1 MKRSAY
7 ITWDQ
12 LKVGSIII
20 VALLIMTL
28 AMYKLGQAANLFSSR
43 YELVTFLKDAAGL
56 RQGGSVTIAGQLAGV
71 IKEID
76 LLPVDADTMRN
87 LRVVFEVDENLHDQ
101 VRADSRARLRTMGLL
116 GDKVLEVSVGTPRY
130 SPLTEGDTVPSEPT
144 VDYEAIIAQAG
155 GAVDDVVALT
165 RDLRAL
171 TGGIVRGEGTVGQ
184 LVTNRALYD
193 QLTATMGRMNATLS
207 RIQNSQG
214 TLGRLIDDPTM
225 YARLVAVLKSADS
238 LFVTINHSEG
248 TFGKLIRDTTLYAH
262 MVGVAQ
268 SADSVMRMV
277 ANPNGMAGRLLTDD
291 QLYDQLNKLTTD
303 LNAILAD
310 VRKDPQRY
318 TKGLI
323 GIQLFGGGKKK

>member
-12 LKVGSIII
+12 LKVGSIIL

-43 YELVTFLKDAAGL
+43 YQLVTFLQDAAGL

-71 IKEID
+71 IKEIE
-76 LLPVDADTMRN
+76 LLPVDADTTRN
-87 LRVVFEVDENLHDQ
+87 LRVVFEVNQSLREQ
-101 VRADSRARLRTMGLL
+101 IRGDSRARLRTMGLL
-116 GDKVLEVSVGTPRY
+116 GDKVLEVSVGTPRH
-130 SPLTEGDTVPSEPT
+130 SVLTEGDTVPSEPT
-144 VDYEAIIAQAG
+144 QDYEAIIAQAAS
-155 GAVDDVVALT
+155 AVDDVVGLT
-165 RDLRAL
+165 RDLRAV

-184 LVTNRALYD
+184 LVTNRSLYD
-193 QLTATMGRMNATLS
+193 QLTATMARMNATLT

-214 TLGRLIDDPTM
+214 TLGRLIDDPAM
-225 YARLVAVLKSADS
+225 YNRLVSVLRSADS
-238 LFVTINHSEG
+238 LFLALNHSQG
-248 TFGKLIRDTTLYAH
+248 TFGRLVRDTTLYAN

-268 SADSVMRMV
+268 GADSVMRMLT
-277 ANPNGMAGRLLTDD
+277 NPNGTFGRVLTDD

-310 VRKDPQRY
+310 VRRDPQRY

-323 GIQLFGGGKKK
+323 TVPLFGGGRR

>member
-12 LKVGSIII
+12 LKVGSLII
-20 VALLIMTL
+20 VAMLIMTL
-28 AMYKLGQAANLFSSR
+28 AIYKLGQAANLFESR

-56 RQGGSVTIAGQLAGV
+56 RQGGSITIAGQLAGV
-71 IKEID
+71 VKEIE
-76 LLPVDADTMRN
+76 LLPVDADTTRN
-87 LRVVFEVDENLHDQ
+87 LRVVFEVNEDLRDQ
-101 VRADSRARLRTMGLL
+101 VRGDSRARLRTMGLL
-116 GDKVLEVSVGTPRY
+116 GDKVLEVSVGTPRH
-130 SPLTEGDTVPSEPT
+130 SALTEGDTVPSEPT
-144 VDYEAIIAQAG
+144 LDYEAIIAQAA

-165 RDLRAL
+165 RDLRSL

-214 TLGRLIDDPTM
+214 TLGRLIDDPAM
-225 YARLVAVLKSADS
+225 YNRLVSVLRSADS
-238 LFVTINHSEG
+238 LFVSINNSEG
-248 TFGKLIRDTTLYAH
+248 TFGKLIRDTTLYAN

-268 SADSVMRMV
+268 SADSAMRMV
-277 ANPNGMAGRLLTDD
+277 TNPNGMVGRLLTDH

-303 LNAILAD
+303 LSAILAD
-310 VRKDPQRY
+310 LQRDPQRY
-318 TKGLI
+318 TRGLI
-323 GIQLFGGGKKK
+323 GVQLFGGGKKK

>member
-20 VALLIMTL
+20 VALLVMTL

-71 IKEID
+71 VKEIE
-76 LLPVDADTMRN
+76 LLPVDADTTRN
-87 LRVVFEVDENLHDQ
+87 VKVLFEVNEDLRDQ

-116 GDKVLEVSVGTPRY
+116 GDKVLEVSVGTPRN
-130 SPLTEGDTVPSEPT
+130 SALTEGDTVPSEAT
-144 VDYEAIIAQAG
+144 MDYEAIIAQAA

-165 RDLRAL
+165 RDLRQL
-171 TGGIVRGEGTVGQ
+171 TGGIVRGEGTMGQ
-184 LVTNRALYD
+184 LLTNRTLYD
-193 QLTATMGRMNATLS
+193 RLTSTMGQLNATLA

-225 YARLVAVLKSADS
+225 YNRFVSVLRSADS
-238 LFVTINHSEG
+238 LFLAINHSQG
-248 TFGKLIRDTTLYAH
+248 TFGKLIRDTTLYAN
-262 MVGVAQ
+262 MVGVSQ
-268 SADSVMRMV
+268 SADSAMRMLT
-277 ANPNGMAGRLLTDD
+277 NPNGTVGRVLTDH

-303 LNAILAD
+303 LNAILED
-310 VRKDPQRY
+310 VRRDPQRY
-318 TKGLI
+318 TRGLI
-323 GIQLFGGGKKK
+323 QVPIFGGGKK

>member
-12 LKVGSIII
+12 LKVGSMII

-71 IKEID
+71 VKDIE
-76 LLPVDADTMRN
+76 LLPVDADTTRN
-87 LRVVFEVDENLHDQ
+87 VKVIFEVNEDLRNQ

-116 GDKVLEVSVGTPRY
+116 GDKVLEVSVGTLRN
-130 SPLTEGDTVPSEPT
+130 SVLTEGDTVPSEPT
-144 VDYEAIIAQAG
+144 MDYEAIIAQAA

-165 RDLRAL
+165 HDLRQL
-171 TGGIVRGEGTVGQ
+171 TGGIVRGEGTMGQ
-184 LVTNRALYD
+184 LLTNRTLYD
-193 QLTATMGRMNATLS
+193 RLTTTMGQLNATLV
-207 RIQNSQG
+207 RIQSSQG

-225 YARLVAVLKSADS
+225 YNRFVSVLRSADS
-238 LFVTINHSEG
+238 LFIAINHSQG
-248 TFGKLIRDTTLYAH
+248 TLGKLMRDTTLYGN
-262 MVGVAQ
+262 MLQVAA
-268 SADSVMRMV
+268 SADSAMRMLT
-277 ANPNGMAGRLLTDD
+277 NPDGTVGRILTDH
-291 QLYDQLNKLTTD
+291 QLYDQLNKLATD

-310 VRKDPQRY
+310 VRRDPQRY

-323 GIQLFGGGKKK
+323 GIQLFGGGRKK